1 MVNEA
6 LFLSP
11 FSASQQSYEAET
23 LVVVVVVVVVKE
35 EAVALEKFM

>member
-11 FSASQQSYEAET
+11 LYASQQSYEADT